1 MSSTSMFP
9 ARDFSATLRD
19 DHPALEDGAKNFQAT
34 VRNVRSPHTSKG
46 DFVTLGVTNGAGDGV
61 SFIGINR
68 DELAVIR
75 DSISEFL
82 GDDPAGAAIDWI
94 QTEGLC
100 LNESES
106 SGMTSIEEALDA
118 LIDLCDGARVA
129 LMVAPVDMRTGA

>member
-1 MSSTSMFP
+1 MSTTNLHP

-34 VRNVRSPHTSKG
+34 VRKVRNTYTSKG
-46 DFVTLGVTNGAGDGV
+46 DFVTVGVTNGAGDSV
-61 SFIGINR
+61 SLIGINR
-68 DELAVIR
+68 DELAGIR
-75 DSISEFL
+75 DAITEFL
-82 GDDPAGAAIDWI
+82 GDDPAGKAIDWI

-129 LMVAPVDMRTGA
+129 MRNGA